1 MMVQL
6 LILLRLILLL
16 LRLVVTYE
24 ITLDLNCSANWVM
37 VATYA
42 AAQATKFSI
51 TDAKLYVPVIT
62 LSPQVNAKLLE
73 KLKSVFESIRLE

>member
-1 MMVQL
+1 
-6 LILLRLILLL
+6 
-16 LRLVVTYE
+16 
-24 ITLDLNCSANWVM
+24 M
-37 VATYA
+37 VATNA

-73 KLKSVFESIRLE
+73 KLISVFKSIKLE

>member
-1 MMVQL
+1 
-6 LILLRLILLL
+6 
-16 LRLVVTYE
+16 
-24 ITLDLNCSANWVM
+24 M
-37 VATYA
+37 VATNA